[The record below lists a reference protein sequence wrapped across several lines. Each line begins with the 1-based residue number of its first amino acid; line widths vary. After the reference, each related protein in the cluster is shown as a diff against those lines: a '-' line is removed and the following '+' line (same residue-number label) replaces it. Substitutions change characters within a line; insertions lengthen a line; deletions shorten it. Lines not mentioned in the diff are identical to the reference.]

1 MKSERFADGL
11 FVKIVSVNHTVLFET
26 VEDFAKFVTSK
37 FSFFLQAIVVLLNV
51 IDAINFVDT
60 FEENGMG
67 IRFFAFSS
75 SLHGINFAGKKLSKF
90 IAVKAAFDRVL
101 FIRFF

>member
-37 FSFFLQAIVVLLNV
+37 FSFFLQAIVVTKNIKNV
-51 IDAINFVDT
+51 
-60 FEENGMG
+60 EN
-67 IRFFAFSS
+67 
-75 SLHGINFAGKKLSKF
+75 
-90 IAVKAAFDRVL
+90 
-101 FIRFF
+101 